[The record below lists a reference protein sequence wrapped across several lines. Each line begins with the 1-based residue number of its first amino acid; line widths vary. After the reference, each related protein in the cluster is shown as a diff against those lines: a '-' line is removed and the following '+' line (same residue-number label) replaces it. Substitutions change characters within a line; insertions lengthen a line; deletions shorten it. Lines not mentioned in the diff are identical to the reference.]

1 MNEYILCVVGNCDLP
16 KKYNFAIV
24 VIVIS
29 FVPFRLVLSH
39 LIVEEDEAPQ
49 CWVYK
54 KKKKRHSDHVEIKFC
69 FENMVLRD

>member
-1 MNEYILCVVGNCDLP
+1 MNEYILCVVGDCDLP

-39 LIVEEDEAPQ
+39 LIAEEDEAPQ

-54 KKKKRHSDHVEIKFC
+54 KKNNSYHVEIKFC